1 MSSIKKQLK
10 KIQVATL
17 TKQEQTKIWKQVCLG
32 MAQKQKSSIFYNGLQ
47 LHISSL
53 VKKLVAATLIFGM
66 TTGTAFAANSAR
78 PGDFLFPLDRAMEK
92 AQLSI
97 ASQEKKDIL
106 KVKFALERVGET
118 KEIVNEI
125 KTKTEIKRTEK
136 NEPAII
142 TPSYNK
148 LIEKPVEVSAP
159 EEIIAEENPPKEM
172 ETEIEIVPIS
182 SNASTTQNSLIEQQG
197 IATTSLDNSQQNL
210 EDALV
215 EDIKNIETEQIIT
228 KINNILE
235 ENGTTTIAEYAE
247 TQIEIKQ
254 EYVEISDTDKKRIE
268 LALGTT
274 LDFLG
279 DIKGELAEQGNSE
292 AVSSVNNLLEELNS
306 EIKNLPKNVSFE
318 VKLSPTKK
326 SVKFEITSK
335 NDKSNVQIGVPAGDN
350 DAPKKEDIK
359 KENNTLAKPPMPTDP
374 LLEIQNDIL
383 KIKTG
388 GDVLI
393 QKERKGAFLKLNIP
407 VPPRPTNEGEDY
419 QIETG
424 QTLEDVDATIINNG
438 STTVEEVG
446 DIKKNKDEE
455 IYDANKKATTTESI
469 NTKINKIDDS
479 TTTIKMILENTKNTF
494 DFSIT
499 DNNSNLHKIIEDYT
513 KAKKTN

>member
-17 TKQEQTKIWKQVCLG
+17 TKQEQAKIWKQVCLG

-47 LHISSL
+47 LHISL
-53 VKKLVAATLIFGM
+53 IKKLVAATLIFGM
-66 TTGTAFAANSAR
+66 TTGTAFAANNAR
-78 PGDFLFPLDRAMEK
+78 PGDFLFPLDRAVEK

-125 KTKTEIKRTEK
+125 KTKKKIKRTEK

-159 EEIIAEENPPKEM
+159 EEIIAEKNPPKEM
-172 ETEIEIVPIS
+172 ETEIKIAPIS
-182 SNASTTQNSLIEQQG
+182 SNASTTQNSLIEQQDV
-197 IATTSLDNSQQNL
+197 ATTSLDNSQQNL

-215 EDIKNIETEQIIT
+215 EDIETEQIIT

-235 ENGTTTIAEYAE
+235 ENGTTTVVEYTEPQFTETEQEYAD
-247 TQIEIKQ
+247 
-254 EYVEISDTDKKRIE
+254 ISDNDKKRIE

-326 SVKFEITSK
+326 SVKFEIISK
-335 NDKSNVQIGVPAGDN
+335 NDKSSVQIGVPVGDN
-350 DAPKKEDIK
+350 DAPKKENIK

-374 LLEIQNDIL
+374 QLEIQNDIL

-393 QKERKGAFLKLNIP
+393 QKERKEAFLKLNIP
-407 VPPRPTNEGEDY
+407 MPPRPTNEGEDY

-446 DIKKNKDEE
+446 DIKKNKDEK
-455 IYDANKKATTTESI
+455 IYDANKKAATTESI
-469 NTKINKIDDS
+469 NTKINKINDS

-494 DFSIT
+494 DFFIT

-513 KAKKTN
+513 EAKKTN

>member
-215 EDIKNIETEQIIT
+215 EDIKNIETEQ
-228 KINNILE
+228 
-235 ENGTTTIAEYAE
+235 
-247 TQIEIKQ
+247 
-254 EYVEISDTDKKRIE
+254 
-268 LALGTT
+268 
-274 LDFLG
+274 
-279 DIKGELAEQGNSE
+279 
-292 AVSSVNNLLEELNS
+292 
-306 EIKNLPKNVSFE
+306 
-318 VKLSPTKK
+318 
-326 SVKFEITSK
+326 
-335 NDKSNVQIGVPAGDN
+335 
-350 DAPKKEDIK
+350 
-359 KENNTLAKPPMPTDP
+359 
-374 LLEIQNDIL
+374 
-383 KIKTG
+383 
-388 GDVLI
+388 
-393 QKERKGAFLKLNIP
+393 
-407 VPPRPTNEGEDY
+407 
-419 QIETG
+419 
-424 QTLEDVDATIINNG
+424 
-438 STTVEEVG
+438 
-446 DIKKNKDEE
+446 
-455 IYDANKKATTTESI
+455 
-469 NTKINKIDDS
+469 
-479 TTTIKMILENTKNTF
+479 
-494 DFSIT
+494 
-499 DNNSNLHKIIEDYT
+499 
-513 KAKKTN
+513 